1 MKLKFFICSIA
12 IATLTACGGGSD
24 LASVPLTPLTQA
36 PVAASADIN
45 DRITV
50 PTGAVGFALAQTREL
65 SSTTT
70 ASNATGLMRVF
81 AALSDFFIKPAHAQA
96 SRSCVTDALK
106 LVGIDNNGEMTEL
119 PVTDNDVCDVGF
131 REMFDAG
138 NYVMLTGEGLY
149 KGDLTCNLVFLHKE
163 TGKLFCVGE
172 SYPSRYEINVAT
184 SSSSTGSSPAYSMG
198 GQSASPAAQK
208 LQLVK
213 NANNP
218 GVADYI
224 LLATNSTSF
233 DSTGQTNGKKVKLMR
248 FNLKDLEVGP
258 TVQLLAEGLE
268 QNWMQQANSKEN
280 LSFTLENYK
289 IARNGDVFAIY
300 SYYLWTQNPWSS
312 TQKRS
317 VNFFTYD
324 DQDVVTV
331 KKVNGNDLQTIL
343 DAEINRNRLIAI
355 AQSGNA
361 NAYTSSSSNWY
372 TIPCMFD
379 DPESSSSV
387 LITTPYYSY
396 TQTQT
401 GNSNYSYS
409 SQQKSLL
416 IRATG
421 RTGNA
426 TVALEAVKPS
436 QLCSDT
442 NAWSGNAPIKV
453 VNSVTGKDVWFT
465 LQTAYMNGYDS
476 GGWYSGQVISLV
488 GNDLTTPRD
497 SNGQP
502 TYVQDDLTVGVK
514 RPTNMNSI
522 SMGAN
527 DYMDWQKS
535 RTVTSSKDYIYILT
549 KTANYSYMTNVG
561 NTIFRFK
568 PFDSNGAFTYDK
580 SFLDMAEA
588 QPTTGQ
594 FSVKDTDSIWVT
606 SLATSP
612 KDNIVNLVGRDL
624 DSDNFEKVFGTI
636 DANGIYTAKP
646 ITNSKFTTITIV
658 RI

>member
-1 MKLKFFICSIA
+1 MKLKFLICSIA
-12 IATLTACGGGSD
+12 IATLTACGGGGGS
-24 LASVPLTPLTQA
+24 ASVPVTPTTQA
-36 PVAASADIN
+36 PVAASAGIKDK
-45 DRITV
+45 ITV
-50 PTGAVGFALAQTREL
+50 PTGAVGFGLAQTRQS

-70 ASNATGLMRVF
+70 ASNATGIMRVF
-81 AALSDFFIKPAHAQA
+81 AALTDFFIKPAYAQT
-96 SRSCVTDALK
+96 SRTCVTDALK

-119 PVTDNDVCDVGF
+119 SVTGNDVCDVGF

-184 SSSSTGSSPAYSMG
+184 SSSSSSGSPAAYSMG

-213 NANNP
+213 NASDA

-224 LLATNSTSF
+224 LLASNSTSF
-233 DSTGQTNGKKVKLMR
+233 DSTGQVNGKKVKLMR

-324 DQDVVTV
+324 DKDVVTI

-343 DAEINRNRLIAI
+343 DAEVNRNQQLAA
-355 AQSGNA
+355 AQVGGTYSAG
-361 NAYTSSSSNWY
+361 TTNWY

-401 GNSNYSYS
+401 GTSSYSYS

-421 RTGNA
+421 QTGNS

-442 NAWSGNAPIKV
+442 NAWSGNAPIKI
-453 VNSVTGKDVWFT
+453 VNPSTGRDVWFT

-502 TYVQDDLTVGVK
+502 TYAQDDLTVGVK

-580 SFLDMAEA
+580 SFLDMSATT
-588 QPTTGQ
+588 PTTGQ
-594 FSVKDTDSIWVT
+594 YSVKDSDSIWVT

-636 DANGIYTAKP
+636 DGNGIYTAKP